1 MIHDKYGQPIKIESF
16 NTGWGGRM
24 QDCVREKGITR
35 FTLHD
40 LKRKGATDSDLPAT
54 LSTGN
59 TEQAARVY
67 DIQTLKATSTK

>member
-1 MIHDKYGQPIKIESF
+1 MK
-16 NTGWGGRM
+16 
-24 QDCVREKGITR
+24 EKEITR

-54 LSTGN
+54 VSTGN

-67 DIQTLKATSTK
+67 DLKKLTAMATK